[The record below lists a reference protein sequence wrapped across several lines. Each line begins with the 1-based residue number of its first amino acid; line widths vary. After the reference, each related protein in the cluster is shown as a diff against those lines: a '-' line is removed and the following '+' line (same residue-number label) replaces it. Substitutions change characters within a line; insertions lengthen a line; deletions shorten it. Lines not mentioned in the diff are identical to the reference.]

1 MIMTHRLVTVDSR
14 HRVTL
19 PDVEAG
25 QQYVVEKL
33 PGGSLHLEPAHVVT
47 QAQLEYLE
55 SSELQDL
62 LSKATH
68 SPTVRRSRRHTHE

>member
-1 MIMTHRLVTVDSR
+1 MTHRLVTVDAR

-19 PDVEAG
+19 PGAEAG
-25 QQYVVEKL
+25 QQYVVVEL

-55 SSELQDL
+55 SPELQQL
-62 LSKATH
+62 LTEAAH